1 MRDFVQPMRVLRDV
15 KSMLDWQRGLQ
26 GNVTVDEAHSY
37 ATAAS
42 LSPFFYVF
50 FSTNVFFVLMFLRV
64 LVSWPVSC

>member
-42 LSPFFYVF
+42 LSPFFDVF
-50 FSTNVFFVLMFLRV
+50 FSKEMFFLSSCSY
-64 LVSWPVSC
+64 VS